1 MKILKILFLQHEDIL
16 QVKLWY
22 KCSCNVH
29 FFVHA
34 NVLHEPF
41 SIIFYDHLFVTLG
54 KYYQGALYLKS
65 IVKKKLLNNSR
76 SDATFS
82 KL

>member
-34 NVLHEPF
+34 NVLHE
-41 SIIFYDHLFVTLG
+41 T
-54 KYYQGALYLKS
+54 
-65 IVKKKLLNNSR
+65 
-76 SDATFS
+76 
-82 KL
+82 